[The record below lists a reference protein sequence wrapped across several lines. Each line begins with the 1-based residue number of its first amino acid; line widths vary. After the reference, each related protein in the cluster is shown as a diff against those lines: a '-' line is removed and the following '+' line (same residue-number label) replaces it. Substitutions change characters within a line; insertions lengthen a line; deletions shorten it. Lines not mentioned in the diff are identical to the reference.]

1 MKLKVAVNPNPFT
14 SELVVFIHGQ
24 FTMNVVIRL
33 MSNAGGVVR
42 VTSVTVNKG
51 ENEIKIK
58 NLGRYA
64 TGNYLLEVKL
74 LNGDLLEAI
83 QLVKK

>member
-1 MKLKVAVNPNPFT
+1 MNLKVAVGPNPFT
-14 SELVVFIHGQ
+14 SELVVFIYGQ
-24 FTMNVVIRL
+24 FTMNAVLRL
-33 MSNAGGVVR
+33 MSNAGGIVR

-64 TGNYLLEVKL
+64 TGNYLL
-74 LNGDLLEAI
+74 
-83 QLVKK
+83 